1 MFDLQLLL
9 DSVPPLAA
17 AALVTAQ
24 VTIVA
29 AMLSLVLG
37 TLSAMLQMSAVT
49 GGYGLSRAYVSAM
62 RNTPLMVQLMVVF
75 FGLGALGIKGQA
87 FLAGALAIG
96 LNSGAYTTEILRAA
110 VMNVPKG
117 HVEAAEAIGMSRL
130 QIWRRVILPQAFFVS
145 LPALTNE
152 FTIVMKSTPLVAV
165 VGVVDLAFAGRIIQT
180 RTGHPLEIY
189 LPMALFYLLIALV
202 FTQLSRW
209 LERRYAL
216 RHA

>member
-1 MFDLQLLL
+1 MFDIQLLL
-9 DSVPPLAA
+9 DSFPPLGAA
-17 AALVTAQ
+17 AIVTAE
-24 VTIVA
+24 VTVISA
-29 AMLSLVLG
+29 AISLVLG
-37 TLSAMLQMSAVT
+37 TLSAMLQLSAVH
-49 GGYGLSRAYVSAM
+49 GGYAISRAYVSIM

-110 VMNVPKG
+110 LLNVPKG

-130 QIWRRVILPQAFFVS
+130 QIWRRVILPQAFFIS

-189 LPMALFYLLIALV
+189 LPMALFYLAIALV

-209 LERRYAL
+209 LERRFAL